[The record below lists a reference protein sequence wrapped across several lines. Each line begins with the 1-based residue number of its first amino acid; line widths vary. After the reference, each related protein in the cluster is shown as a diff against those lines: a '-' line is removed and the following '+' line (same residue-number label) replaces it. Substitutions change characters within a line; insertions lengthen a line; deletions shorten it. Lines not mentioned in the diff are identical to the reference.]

1 MTRRLV
7 LLTLAAIVCAAL
19 AFTAAAQSAVLL
31 RAQASTP
38 GIVGSW
44 MVTISPAGAPR
55 IRELHTYTADGAVID
70 AGGAQI
76 TNSPETETGSPGL
89 GRWKSLGGNRFR
101 ERVISLSLNAHR
113 HFAGTFIARDTLSV
127 SGDTFTATSSWTFRD
142 KDGKGVLQG
151 TSTITGMRIR
161 A

>member
-19 AFTAAAQSAVLL
+19 ALTAAAQSAVLL

-44 MVTISPAGAPR
+44 IVTISPAGAPR

-76 TNSPETETGSPGL
+76 TNSPETENGTPGQ
-89 GRWKSLGGNRFR
+89 GRWKSLGENRFQ
-101 ERVISLSLNAHR
+101 ERVISLLVNAHR
-113 HFAGTFIARDTLSV
+113 HYAGTFIARDTITV
-127 SGDTFTATSSWTFRD
+127 SGDKLTGTSSWRFQYA
-142 KDGKGVLQG
+142 DGRTNFQG
-151 TSTITGMRIR
+151 TSTITGTRIR